1 MEQKTFFK
9 RLIINI
15 INDAVWA
22 SQVALVVKNPLA
34 NAGDIR
40 DADSIPG
47 SGRSPGGGMAT
58 HSSML
63 ARRIP
68 WTEEPCR
75 GLQSIPS
82 QKLDRT
88 GVT

>member
-1 MEQKTFFK
+1 MEQQTFFK

-47 SGRSPGGGMAT
+47 SGRSPGAGHGNLLKYSCLENPMDKGAWRAKVQRVKKGQT
-58 HSSML
+58 HL
-63 ARRIP
+63 
-68 WTEEPCR
+68 
-75 GLQSIPS
+75 
-82 QKLDRT
+82 K
-88 GVT
+88 